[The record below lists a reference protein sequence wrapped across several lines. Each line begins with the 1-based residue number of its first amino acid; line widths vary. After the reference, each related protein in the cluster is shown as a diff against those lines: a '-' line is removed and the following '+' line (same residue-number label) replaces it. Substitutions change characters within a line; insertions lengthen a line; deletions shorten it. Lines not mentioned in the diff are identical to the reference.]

1 MGPWFPG
8 FMAKPYNI
16 LWYRLKYG
24 IEKMPPFLFFLFW
37 PRTKYFVQKDWVNGL
52 SSLGPDEEGIG
63 STIIIFCHKINVV
76 LLKKKRYTHCGH
88 CKEDFRGGECLE
100 EHVLLFMKRDL
111 L

>member
-1 MGPWFPG
+1 MTSL
-8 FMAKPYNI
+8 YQ
-16 LWYRLKYG
+16 
-24 IEKMPPFLFFLFW
+24 FW

-100 EHVLLFMKRDL
+100 EHVVLFMKRDL